1 MLGKLE
7 NSTDVSNLSFLII
20 LTVEMVE
27 TTTDLLAFI
36 VLSLNRIY
44 YPWALYHWPEYD
56 GYLVLIFVQH
66 INHIKYDR
74 SQNYIPK
81 RCMEH
86 SASAMLVFWKQI
98 C

>member
-7 NSTDVSNLSFLII
+7 NSTDVSNLSILII

-44 YPWALYHWPEYD
+44 YP
-56 GYLVLIFVQH
+56 
-66 INHIKYDR
+66 
-74 SQNYIPK
+74 
-81 RCMEH
+81 
-86 SASAMLVFWKQI
+86 
-98 C
+98 